1 MTVCAEILKE
11 HQIIPTEAVGDDA
24 RARCAELLAG
34 MASKE
39 ALEAATEAAKK
50 RWWNT
55 APVREAAERAVEQI
69 TARIARGAEEP
80 GRRARRRK
88 ADTP

>member
-1 MTVCAEILKE
+1 
-11 HQIIPTEAVGDDA
+11 
-24 RARCAELLAG
+24 

-55 APVREAAERAVEQI
+55 TPVREAAERAVEQI
-69 TARIARGAEEP
+69 TARIASGR
-80 GRRARRRK
+80 RRARSDRAPPEGGASMTQRGGERVGL
-88 ADTP
+88 